1 MKVYDNVCDL
11 IGNTPLIRLNN
22 IEENLQIN
30 NRIYAKIEKFNPG
43 GSSKDRPAYQ
53 IIKKAIDD
61 GTITDKTTIIEA
73 TSGNMG
79 IGLAMVCAS
88 YGIKLII
95 VMPENVTLE
104 RIKILKMYGARVE
117 LTPKEDG
124 IIGAIEK
131 AKELN
136 NNIVNSY
143 YINQFYNFENPHC
156 HYISTGQEIL
166 DSLDNNVDVIVVG
179 IGSGGTITGI
189 GKKVKN
195 VNKKTQI
202 IGIEPDSAKF
212 YSQHEVANSDIP
224 GIGTTFA
231 PGVIDLNIVDE
242 IITVKKDEAIEMQKL
257 LAKKEGIL
265 VGISS
270 GAVLAG
276 AIKFLKNNNKL
287 KNKRIVLL
295 FADSGERY
303 LSIL

>member
-11 IGNTPLIRLNN
+11 IGNTPLVRLNN
-22 IEENLQIN
+22 IEEHLRIN

-53 IIKKAIDD
+53 IIKEAIEKEK
-61 GTITDKTTIIEA
+61 IDKNTTVIEA

-95 VMPENVTLE
+95 VMSESVTIE
-104 RIKILKMYGARVE
+104 RIKILKMYGAQVV
-117 LTPKEDG
+117 LTPKDEG

-136 NNIVNSY
+136 TEIPNSY
-143 YINQFYNFENPHC
+143 YINQFYNFENPYSHFLT
-156 HYISTGQEIL
+156 TGQEIL
-166 DSLDNNVDVIVVG
+166 DCLDNDVDAIVVG
-179 IGSGGTITGI
+179 MGSGGTITGL

-195 VNKKTQI
+195 VCSKVQI
-202 IGIEPDSAKF
+202 IGIEPNNAKF
-212 YSQHEVANSDIP
+212 YSKREIANGDIP
-224 GIGTTFA
+224 GIGSTFM
-231 PGVIDLNIVDE
+231 PGVIDLNVVDE
-242 IITVKKDEAIEMQKL
+242 IITIKKSEALEMQKL
-257 LAKKEGIL
+257 LARKEGLL

-276 AIKFLKNNNKL
+276 AIKYLKENNKM

-295 FADSGERY
+295 LPDSGERY

>member
-11 IGNTPLIRLNN
+11 IGNTPLVRLNN
-22 IEENLQIN
+22 IEEYLQIN

-53 IIKKAIDD
+53 IIKEAIEKEK
-61 GTITDKTTIIEA
+61 IDKNTTVIEA

-95 VMPENVTLE
+95 VMSESVTIE
-104 RIKILKMYGARVE
+104 RIKILKMYGAQVV
-117 LTPKEDG
+117 LTPKEEG

-136 NNIVNSY
+136 SEIPNSY
-143 YINQFYNFENPHC
+143 YINQFYNFENPYSHFLT
-156 HYISTGQEIL
+156 TGQEIL
-166 DSLDNNVDVIVVG
+166 DCLDNDVDAVVVG
-179 IGSGGTITGI
+179 MGSGGTITGL

-195 VNKKTQI
+195 ACNKVQI
-202 IGIEPDSAKF
+202 IGIEPNNAKF
-212 YSQHEVANSDIP
+212 YSKREIANGDIP
-224 GIGTTFA
+224 GIGSTFM
-231 PGVIDLNIVDE
+231 PGVIDLNVVDE
-242 IITVKKDEAIEMQKL
+242 IIAIKNSEALEMQKL
-257 LAKKEGIL
+257 LARKEGLL

-276 AIKFLKNNNKL
+276 AIKYLKENSKM

-295 FADSGERY
+295 LPDSGERY

>member
-11 IGNTPLIRLNN
+11 IGNTPLVRLNN
-22 IEENLQIN
+22 IEEYLQIN

-53 IIKKAIDD
+53 IIKEAIEKEK
-61 GTITDKTTIIEA
+61 IDKNTTVIEA

-95 VMPENVTLE
+95 VMSESVTIE
-104 RIKILKMYGARVE
+104 RIKILKMYGAQVV
-117 LTPKEDG
+117 LTPKEEG

-136 NNIVNSY
+136 SEIPNSY
-143 YINQFYNFENPHC
+143 YINQFYNFENPYSHFLT
-156 HYISTGQEIL
+156 TGQEIL
-166 DSLDNNVDVIVVG
+166 DCLDNDVDAVVVG
-179 IGSGGTITGI
+179 MGSGGTITGL

-195 VNKKTQI
+195 ACNKVQI
-202 IGIEPDSAKF
+202 IGIEPNSAKF
-212 YSQHEVANSDIP
+212 YSKREIANGDIP
-224 GIGTTFA
+224 GIGSTFM
-231 PGVIDLNIVDE
+231 PGVIDLNVVDE
-242 IITVKKDEAIEMQKL
+242 IITIKKSEALEMQKL
-257 LAKKEGIL
+257 LARKEGLL

-276 AIKFLKNNNKL
+276 AIKYLKENNKM

-295 FADSGERY
+295 LPDSGERY

>member
-11 IGNTPLIRLNN
+11 IGNTPLVRLNN
-22 IEENLQIN
+22 IEEYLQIN

-53 IIKKAIDD
+53 IIKEAIEKEK
-61 GTITDKTTIIEA
+61 IDKNTTVIEA

-95 VMPENVTLE
+95 VMSESVTIE
-104 RIKILKMYGARVE
+104 RIKILKMYGAEVV
-117 LTPKEDG
+117 LTPKEEG

-136 NNIVNSY
+136 SEIPNSY
-143 YINQFYNFENPHC
+143 YINQFYNFENPYSHFLT
-156 HYISTGQEIL
+156 TGQEIL
-166 DSLDNNVDVIVVG
+166 DCLDNDVDAVVVG
-179 IGSGGTITGI
+179 MGSGGTITGI

-195 VNKKTQI
+195 VCNKVQI
-202 IGIEPDSAKF
+202 IGIEPNSAKF
-212 YSQHEVANSDIP
+212 YSKRKIANGDIP
-224 GIGTTFA
+224 GIGSTFM
-231 PGVIDLNIVDE
+231 PGVIDLNVVDE
-242 IITVKKDEAIEMQKL
+242 IIAIKNSEALEMQKL
-257 LAKKEGIL
+257 LARKEGLL

-276 AIKFLKNNNKL
+276 AIKYLKENSKM

-295 FADSGERY
+295 LPDSGERY

>member
-11 IGNTPLIRLNN
+11 IGNTPLVRLNN
-22 IEENLQIN
+22 IEEYLKIN

-53 IIKKAIDD
+53 IIKEAIEKEK
-61 GTITDKTTIIEA
+61 IDKNTTVIEA

-95 VMPENVTLE
+95 VMSESVTIE
-104 RIKILKMYGARVE
+104 RIKILNMYGAQVV
-117 LTPKEDG
+117 LTPKEEG

-136 NNIVNSY
+136 TEIPNSY
-143 YINQFYNFENPHC
+143 YINQFYNFENPYSHFLT
-156 HYISTGQEIL
+156 TGQEIL
-166 DSLDNNVDVIVVG
+166 DCLDNDVDAVVVG
-179 IGSGGTITGI
+179 MGSGGTITGL

-195 VNKKTQI
+195 ACNKVQI
-202 IGIEPDSAKF
+202 IGIEPNSAKF
-212 YSQHEVANSDIP
+212 YSKREIENGDIP
-224 GIGTTFA
+224 GIGSTFM
-231 PGVIDLNIVDE
+231 PGVIDLNVVDE
-242 IITVKKDEAIEMQKL
+242 IITIKKSEALEMQKL
-257 LAKKEGIL
+257 LARKEGLL

-276 AIKFLKNNNKL
+276 AIKYLKENSKM

-295 FADSGERY
+295 LPDSGERY